1 MRKLRTIAQTLI
13 IATLLL
19 GTAGMTGCKKKK
31 ELAAAQA
38 AEALLLAEQIQEAT
52 DILNSIL
59 ADNTLD
65 NIDANYKKLDKV
77 KAMNLEDPGVLN
89 LIIQVQEKLAAD
101 KEAYALKMEE
111 ERLAAEIKRAEMKVV
126 NDMKLLNQHFSALS
140 GQEDVDKANTI
151 IKNTLPMFSSK
162 DVPVLIIVS
171 QNAEVTDYDK
181 PTTIGEYLNY
191 LKDVRS
197 YKAEVDSITYDDNG
211 KINELILRKIW

>member
-1 MRKLRTIAQTLI
+1 MRKLRTIAQALI
-13 IATLLL
+13 IATLVL

-52 DILNSIL
+52 SILNGIL

-65 NIDANYKKLDKV
+65 NIDANYQKLDQV

-101 KEAYALKMEE
+101 KEAYAAKMEK
-111 ERLAAEIKRAEMKVV
+111 ERLAAEAKRAEMKVE
-126 NDMKLLNQHFSALS
+126 NDMSLLNQHFTALS
-140 GQEDVDKANTI
+140 GQEDMAKANTI
-151 IKNTLPMFSSK
+151 IQNTMPMFSNK